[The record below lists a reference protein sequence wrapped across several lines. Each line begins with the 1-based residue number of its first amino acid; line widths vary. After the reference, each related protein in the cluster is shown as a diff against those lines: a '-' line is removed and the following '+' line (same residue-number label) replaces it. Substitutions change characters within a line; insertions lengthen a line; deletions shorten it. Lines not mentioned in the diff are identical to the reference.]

1 MKKILFLLFYVF
13 ISQAAFAQDD
23 ALEYDI
29 EPDGV
34 GSKGMSFVKVSIYVK
49 KPKQATTALLKKAAV
64 HGIIFR
70 GLSESGTTGYTKQ
83 RPLVNSP
90 AAAQQY
96 GDYFET
102 FFQDGGKYL
111 SYANMVGSITQ
122 VVKINKKYRVSA
134 TINVSTDEIR
144 RALRDAGVIKGMT
157 SGF

>member
-1 MKKILFLLFYVF
+1 MKKILFLLFYVL

-29 EPDGV
+29 EPAGT
-34 GSKGMSFVKVSIYVK
+34 GQKGMSLVKVSIYVK

-83 RPLVNSP
+83 RPLVSSP

-96 GDYFET
+96 GDFFET
-102 FFQDGGKYL
+102 FFQDGGKYI
-111 SYANMVGSITQ
+111 SYANMVGSTTQ
-122 VVKINKKYRVSA
+122 AVKVNKKYRVSA

-157 SGF
+157 DGF